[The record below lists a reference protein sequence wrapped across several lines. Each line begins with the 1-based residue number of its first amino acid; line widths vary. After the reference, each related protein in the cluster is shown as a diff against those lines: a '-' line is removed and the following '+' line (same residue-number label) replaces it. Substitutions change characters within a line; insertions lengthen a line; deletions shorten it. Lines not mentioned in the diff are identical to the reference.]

1 MIKPLL
7 KPNLEILRKEYV
19 LVQAWKKSVNYIR
32 YHNWYADTLELD
44 FITVNLPKFLFKLSK
59 RLESP
64 EEWRSNDLR
73 VVFAPKS
80 QNWYLSKDLEI
91 WQPSDKSS
99 TSMKNL
105 RPLAHVNIEDQVV
118 ATALMLCLADRVEA
132 IQGDPRTSIDNLSNR
147 KKVISYGNRLFCDV
161 VNNELTH
168 PWGSAKLYRAY
179 YQDYKQYL
187 FRSNHVAMKIKEK
200 DGNNAR
206 KIFIVRSDIKQFYD
220 HVRPDQL
227 NEKIQTVMGDE
238 YDLGFVCLLKR
249 VLNWSWHENDRQAIN
264 KYMEDSSIPN
274 FDEIALPQGL
284 VASGFFANI
293 FLIEFDNKLKQC
305 FGSEII
311 DGLFCHDACRY
322 VDDLCLT
329 ITTDRQ
335 CRKEDVCTKVS
346 KWLNRLLSENA
357 PGVNISEDKTKIIDV
372 HEEYITLHQSIKMNR
387 VQGTMSGGFG
397 ASEGLEILD
406 SLQNLFMI
414 QESLNIDRSKID
426 WQFTHQSDV
435 RDTTVERFVAT
446 RFRSVCRS
454 VRPLLDDLGF
464 SDMINF
470 KKVQSNLDL
479 IQPTQH
485 ELDESIQIFASK
497 LIERWITDPSNV
509 RLLRIGLDLWPNY
522 NVLFAVSSQLLSKIK
537 PEATRKLCNYEKRV
551 ACYCLSE
558 ILRASVTETGFVKD
572 IECLP
577 NGVNLE
583 EYRQSA
589 YEIALKV
596 LELSSR
602 YVPWY
607 LRQQA
612 LLVVATASKNLPL
625 NFKFSRH
632 RELNHY
638 NIVIKYVQGE
648 PLTLTNIDF
657 AKVAVLAQQVF
668 LSEDNSIDILHN
680 QLTRNRLIEIIRL
693 DPSYGY
699 RIVNHVI
706 GAKYIYNL
714 PSDVRANICIDRQ
727 IVDVKPKHKYLADYV
742 INSGTKCSLRNEL
755 SLLKFAKAFLV
766 VLLEEPKI
774 NLPIT
779 PGKVQIL
786 IEDDA
791 GIADIKNLHIDKINT
806 SVHKSLYSPPSWCR
820 KSEQWRFQLGFLL
833 RFILTGQIDFTMP
846 VRVPSWKKNESI
858 YRPAKSHWYQRIYG
872 FFNGRTAFGND
883 WLPITEWLEN
893 LLHEL
898 LRWPGTKTT
907 VHNNRVSGGIE
918 TVIELVEQRI
928 GELENLRG
936 KVTNTL
942 LLPLKTTAPTKLN
955 SSRPLRACVIQTV
968 IPKFKDFNVS
978 DLELSNSEIRSEH
991 RNHLSMA
998 LATVKS
1004 SLNLRTTYMEHGSP
1018 YESMDTKL
1026 DWLILPE
1033 LAVHPED
1040 VKTHL
1045 IPFSMAYKTIILAG
1059 LTYHRIS
1066 SDSAGLWNSA
1076 IWIIPEHTEDN
1087 GMQIRIVKQGKA
1099 NLSSEEQI
1107 FEASGANIQGFRP
1120 AQWLVQYPW
1129 CGTSSDSPL
1138 YLTASICYDATD
1150 IGIISDV
1157 KNNSHVLAIPA
1168 LNRDVK
1174 TFDHLAMALHY
1185 HMYQLVV
1192 VVNNGEFGGSSAYW
1206 PVHGEHHR
1214 QLFHLQGQPQASVAF
1229 FNIENISNY
1238 LERYTHGSTQETKQQ
1253 EESGNPSWKFP
1264 PANTEGP
1271 NNSNQGS

>member
-1 MIKPLL
+1 MIEPLL
-7 KPNLEILRKEYV
+7 KPNLETLRKEYV
-19 LVQAWKKSVNYIR
+19 LVQAWKKTVNYIR

-44 FITVNLPKFLFKLSK
+44 FITVNLPQFLSKLSK

-64 EEWRSNDLR
+64 EEWRSNALR

-80 QNWYLSKDLEI
+80 QNWILTKDSLI

-118 ATALMLCLADRVEA
+118 ATALMLCLADRAET

-147 KKVISYGNRLFCDV
+147 KKIISYGNRLFCDV

-179 YQDYKQYL
+179 YQDYKQFL

-200 DGNNAR
+200 DGNNGT
-206 KIFIVRSDIKQFYD
+206 KIFIVRLDIKQFYD

-227 NEKIQTVMGDE
+227 NEKIQTVMGDD
-238 YDLGFVCLLKR
+238 YDLEFDCLLKR
-249 VLNWSWHENDRQAIN
+249 VLNWSWHENDIQDIN
-264 KYMEDSSIPN
+264 KYMDYSSIPN

-284 VASGFFANI
+284 AASGFFANI

-305 FGSEII
+305 FGNEIV
-311 DGLFCHDACRY
+311 DGLFCKDACRY

-329 ITTDRQ
+329 ITTDCQ
-335 CRKEDVCTKVS
+335 YHKDEVCSKVS
-346 KWLNRLLSENA
+346 KWLNILLSENA
-357 PGVNISEDKTKIIDV
+357 PGVNISEDKTKIVDFN
-372 HEEYITLHQSIKMNR
+372 EESVTLHQSIKMNR
-387 VQGTMSGGFG
+387 VQGAMSGGFG

-406 SLQNLFMI
+406 SLHNLFMI
-414 QESLNIDRSKID
+414 QESLNIERSKID

-454 VRPLLDDLGF
+454 VRPLLDMIDL
-464 SDMINF
+464 
-470 KKVQSNLDL
+470 KKVQSNFDL

-485 ELDESIQIFASK
+485 ELDESIQMFASK

-509 RLLRIGLDLWPNY
+509 RLLRIGLDLWPNH
-522 NVLFAVSSQLLSKIK
+522 NVLFVVSSQLFSKIK
-537 PEATRKLCNYEKRV
+537 PKVNRKIPDYEKRV

-572 IECLP
+572 IEFLP
-577 NGVNLE
+577 NDINLE
-583 EYRQSA
+583 KYRESA

-602 YVPWY
+602 HVPWY

-612 LLVVATASKNLPL
+612 LLVVATVSKELPL

-638 NIVIKYVQGE
+638 NLVIKYMQGE
-648 PLTLTNIDF
+648 ALKLNSIDF
-657 AKVAVLAQQVF
+657 ANVAVLAQQVF
-668 LSEDNSIDILHN
+668 LSKDDSIDILHN
-680 QLTRNRLIEIIRL
+680 QLTRNRLIEIIRR
-693 DPSYGY
+693 DPSYGH

-706 GAKYIYNL
+706 GVNYIDEL
-714 PSDVRANICIDRQ
+714 PSDICANICISRKK
-727 IVDVKPKHKYLADYV
+727 VKVKPNHNILADYV
-742 INSGTKCSLRNEL
+742 INSDTKCSLRNEL

-786 IEDDA
+786 IENDA
-791 GIADIKNLHIDKINT
+791 GIADLKNLHIDKINT
-806 SVHKSLYSPPSWCR
+806 SVHKSLYSPPSWCK

-846 VRVPSWKKNESI
+846 VRVASWKENESI
-858 YRPAKSHWYQRIYG
+858 YRQAKSHWYQRIYG
-872 FFNGRTAFGND
+872 FFNGRTAYGND

-898 LRWPGTKTT
+898 LRWPGTKSTI
-907 VHNNRVSGGIE
+907 HYNRVKGGIE
-918 TVIELVEQRI
+918 AVIELVEQRI
-928 GELENLRG
+928 DELDNLRG

-942 LLPLKTTAPTKLN
+942 LLPLKTTAPTN
-955 SSRPLRACVIQTV
+955 YSSNRPLRACIIQTV
-968 IPKFKDFNVS
+968 IPKFKDFNVC
-978 DLELSNSEIRSEH
+978 DLELSNLKIRNRH

-1004 SLNLRTTYMEHGSP
+1004 SLKLRTTYMEQGSP
-1018 YESMDTKL
+1018 CESWNSNL

-1033 LAVHPED
+1033 LAVHPDD

-1045 IPFSMAYKTIILAG
+1045 IPFSMAHKTIILAG
-1059 LTYHRIS
+1059 LTYHRIN
-1066 SDSAGLWNSA
+1066 SDSEGLWNSA
-1076 IWIIPEHTEDN
+1076 IWIIPEQTEDN
-1087 GMQIRIVKQGKA
+1087 GMQIRVVKQGKA
-1099 NLSSEEQI
+1099 NLSSEEKE
-1107 FEASGANIQGFRP
+1107 FKTSGAKIQGFRP
-1120 AQWLVQYPW
+1120 AQWLVEYPW
-1129 CGTSSDSPL
+1129 FGTSSDSPL

-1157 KNNSHVLAIPA
+1157 KNNSHVFAIPA

-1229 FNIENISNY
+1229 FDIEDISNY
-1238 LERYTHGSTQETKQQ
+1238 LGRYTHGSTQDTKQQ
-1253 EESGNPSWKFP
+1253 EESKNPSWKYP
-1264 PANTEGP
+1264 PANAEEP